1 MCGISGLLSPS
12 GIAVRNLVAMNT
24 LIRHRGPDDEG
35 YVLFS
40 KDTPTCLAGNDTVQ
54 EVIRAPIPWSP
65 TQLISAD
72 ISEDAILAFGHRRL
86 SIVDLSPF
94 GHQPMSYADARYWI
108 TYNGEVYNYLEL
120 RTELEAAGCDF
131 ISHSD
136 TEVILAAY
144 ALWGEAC
151 VARFNGMWAF
161 AIYDTINRSLFLAR
175 DRFGVKP
182 FYYWIAPDNS
192 LCFGSEIKQFT
203 AYPGWKA
210 RVNGQRAYDFLVWG
224 LTDHTDETLFEGVYQ
239 LRAGYS
245 VTLDVTAW
253 PSQLV
258 QGRLPAVQ
266 WYKLKPQ
273 IFEGSFAEAALQ
285 FRDKFIESVK
295 LRLRADV
302 PVGYCL
308 SGGLDSS
315 SIVCVANQLL
325 REQDAHSL
333 QRTFS
338 ACAEVERFDE
348 RKWIDEVVRQTAL
361 DAHYVYPALENLFE
375 VSPKITWHQDEP
387 FGSTSIF
394 AQWNVFQLAA
404 ENNVRVMLDGQGAD
418 EQLAGYHGYFAP
430 RLAKLLRRGKLMK
443 LWRELQATKKLH
455 GYSVAYLLAGIANQ
469 MLPNRLKNAV
479 KRIMGRTHD
488 SPAWLDMQ
496 LLGAQAVN
504 PYIKYGGPAYSIS
517 ALSYAQLT
525 ATNIQMLLHWE
536 DRNSMAHSIESRV
549 PFLDYRLVE
558 FVLGLPD
565 EYKLSCG
572 ITKRV
577 QRAAMSGILP
587 DVIRDR
593 MDKLGFVTPEEV
605 WVRQQSP
612 DLFRKKLDQAIAGS
626 RGILLPEA
634 RATLEAMISGTQGF
648 NFGVWRMISFGEWLE
663 RFSVECN

>member
-1 MCGISGLLSPS
+1 M
-12 GIAVRNLVAMNT
+12 
-24 LIRHRGPDDEG
+24 
-35 YVLFS
+35 
-40 KDTPTCLAGNDTVQ
+40 
-54 EVIRAPIPWSP
+54 
-65 TQLISAD
+65 
-72 ISEDAILAFGHRRL
+72 
-86 SIVDLSPF
+86 
-94 GHQPMSYADARYWI
+94 
-108 TYNGEVYNYLEL
+108 
-120 RTELEAAGCDF
+120 
-131 ISHSD
+131 
-136 TEVILAAY
+136 
-144 ALWGEAC
+144 
-151 VARFNGMWAF
+151 
-161 AIYDTINRSLFLAR
+161 
-175 DRFGVKP
+175 
-182 FYYWIAPDNS
+182 
-192 LCFGSEIKQFT
+192 
-203 AYPGWKA
+203 
-210 RVNGQRAYDFLVWG
+210 
-224 LTDHTDETLFEGVYQ
+224 
-239 LRAGYS
+239 
-245 VTLDVTAW
+245 
-253 PSQLV
+253 
-258 QGRLPAVQ
+258 
-266 WYKLKPQ
+266 
-273 IFEGSFAEAALQ
+273 Q

-302 PVGYCL
+302 PVGSCL

>member
-266 WYKLKPQ
+266 WYKLK
-273 IFEGSFAEAALQ
+273 L
-285 FRDKFIESVK
+285 
-295 LRLRADV
+295 
-302 PVGYCL
+302 
-308 SGGLDSS
+308 
-315 SIVCVANQLL
+315 
-325 REQDAHSL
+325 
-333 QRTFS
+333 
-338 ACAEVERFDE
+338 
-348 RKWIDEVVRQTAL
+348 
-361 DAHYVYPALENLFE
+361 
-375 VSPKITWHQDEP
+375 
-387 FGSTSIF
+387 
-394 AQWNVFQLAA
+394 
-404 ENNVRVMLDGQGAD
+404 
-418 EQLAGYHGYFAP
+418 
-430 RLAKLLRRGKLMK
+430 
-443 LWRELQATKKLH
+443 
-455 GYSVAYLLAGIANQ
+455 
-469 MLPNRLKNAV
+469 
-479 KRIMGRTHD
+479 
-488 SPAWLDMQ
+488 
-496 LLGAQAVN
+496 
-504 PYIKYGGPAYSIS
+504 
-517 ALSYAQLT
+517 
-525 ATNIQMLLHWE
+525 
-536 DRNSMAHSIESRV
+536 
-549 PFLDYRLVE
+549 
-558 FVLGLPD
+558 
-565 EYKLSCG
+565 
-572 ITKRV
+572 
-577 QRAAMSGILP
+577 
-587 DVIRDR
+587 
-593 MDKLGFVTPEEV
+593 
-605 WVRQQSP
+605 
-612 DLFRKKLDQAIAGS
+612 
-626 RGILLPEA
+626 
-634 RATLEAMISGTQGF
+634 
-648 NFGVWRMISFGEWLE
+648 
-663 RFSVECN
+663 

>member
-1 MCGISGLLSPS
+1 MCGISGLLSLQ
-12 GIAVRNLVAMNT
+12 GIEVRHLCDMNE
-24 LIRHRGPDDEG
+24 LISHRGPNDEG
-35 YVLFS
+35 YVLFGTNS
-40 KDTPTCLAGNDTVQ
+40 VRCYAGKDTDHQAREVDLA
-54 EVIRAPIPWSP
+54 WSP
-65 TQLISAD
+65 KTDLDNAISGD
-72 ISEDAILAFGHRRL
+72 FFLGFGHRRL
-86 SIVDLSPF
+86 SIVDLSPM
-94 GHQPMSYADARYWI
+94 GHQPMCYSDGRYWI
-108 TYNGEVYNYLEL
+108 TYNGEVYNHVEL
-120 RTELEAAGCDF
+120 RSELENEGYSF
-131 ISHSD
+131 VSHSD

-144 ALWGEAC
+144 ACWGEAC
-151 VARFNGMWAF
+151 LHRFNGMWAF
-161 AIYDTINRSLFLAR
+161 AIYDTQARSLFMAR

-182 FYYWIAPDNS
+182 LYYWVSPGGS

-203 AYPGWKA
+203 AFSGWKA

-224 LTDHTDETLFEGVYQ
+224 LTDHTDETLFEGVFQ
-239 LRAGYS
+239 LRAGCS
-245 VTLDVTAW
+245 VTLDIRTL
-253 PSQLV
+253 PSKLA

-266 WYKLKPQ
+266 WYRLEVQ
-273 IFEGSFAEAALQ
+273 IFRGSFADAAVQ
-285 FRDKFIESVK
+285 FRDKFTESVK

-302 PVGYCL
+302 PVGSCL

-338 ACAEVERFDE
+338 ACAEVDRFDE
-348 RKWIDEVVRQTAL
+348 RKWIDEVVRQTAV
-361 DAHYVYPALENLFE
+361 DAQYVYPSLEKLFE
-375 VSPKITWHQDEP
+375 VSPAITWHQDEP
-387 FGSTSIF
+387 YGSTSIF

-404 ENNVRVMLDGQGAD
+404 ENDVKVMLDGQGAD
-418 EQLAGYHGYFAP
+418 EQLAGYHAFFAP
-430 RLAKLLRRGKLMK
+430 RFVSLLRSGRLVT
-443 LWRELQATKKLH
+443 LWRELQSTKRLH
-455 GYSVAYLLAGIANQ
+455 GYTLAFLLAGMANLL
-469 MLPNRLKNAV
+469 LPNRLKNAL
-479 KRIMGRTHD
+479 KQIMGRTHA

-496 LLGAQAVN
+496 ALGAQAVN
-504 PYIKYGGPAYSIS
+504 PYSMYGGTADSIQ

-558 FVLGLPD
+558 FVLSLPD

-572 ITKRV
+572 ITKLV

-587 DVIRDR
+587 NAIRDR

-612 DLFRKKLDQAIAGS
+612 DLFRKKLDQAIVGS
-626 RGILLPEA
+626 RGILRPEA
-634 RATLEAMISGTQGF
+634 RATLESIISGTQGF